1 MRNFCHSCKF
11 CTLTISVINADPSI
25 DNRFWSTCQKR
36 FDYVSKKSRKRVNRT
51 TSLIIRLEYVLKMSW
66 RCLEDIFAGRLENF
80 LNTSWKHLR
89 KASWR
94 CLDVL
99 KTFLQDVLKTSWR
112 RLENVLKTSW
122 RCMTRT
128 NILVLIK
135 TSWRRLEDVFWRRMS
150 KANIFA
156 LIRTSWRRLEGVFWR
171 RRQKTS
177 SRRLHQ
183 DECLQGLKTVYYS
196 LYFKFL
202 YKFAIARLT
211 LLSQGLGC
219 YRIANAV
226 VKIFLV
232 YSVFWLFFQ
241 NVKTSYRC

>member
-112 RLENVLKTSW
+112 RLEDVWPGRIYWSW
-122 RCMTRT
+122 
-128 NILVLIK
+128 
-135 TSWRRLEDVFWRRMS
+135 SRRLEDVLKTFSEDAWVRRIYS
-150 KANIFA
+150 PWSGRLEDVLKA
-156 LIRTSWRRLEGVFWR
+156 SSEDEDKRRLQDVFIKTNVCRDWR
-171 RRQKTS
+171 QYIILFTLNFFIS
-177 SRRLHQ
+177 
-183 DECLQGLKTVYYS
+183 
-196 LYFKFL
+196 
-202 YKFAIARLT
+202 
-211 LLSQGLGC
+211 LLSQG
-219 YRIANAV
+219 
-226 VKIFLV
+226 
-232 YSVFWLFFQ
+232 
-241 NVKTSYRC
+241 